1 MREWSVHSPR
11 SDALRAA
18 LAATGSSD
26 RLQAALTAGTYPDPE
41 YVEVL
46 VQRCAIEA
54 DFFVRD
60 MLTWALIRHPR
71 ELTVPRLLNELTA
84 TAQARSQALH
94 TLSKIGDPAAWPAIT
109 TAMLHD
115 PDADIAR
122 AAWRAAV
129 ILSPD
134 DEKPALAVELAKELG
149 RGDRATQLSLSRAL
163 IDLGET
169 VPLVLNAAALS
180 ENPLVRAHALE
191 TEIMWSDAEAD

>member
-1 MREWSVHSPR
+1 MPSPR

-18 LAATGSSD
+18 LAATSSSD
-26 RLQAALTAGTYPDPE
+26 RLQAALTAGTHPDPDYIE
-41 YVEVL
+41 TL
-46 VQRCAIEA
+46 VQQCAIET

-71 ELTVPRLLNELTA
+71 ELTVPRVLEELQA
-84 TAQARSQALH
+84 TGQARSQALH

-115 PDADIAR
+115 SDVEVAR

-129 ILSPD
+129 ILSPH
-134 DEKPALAVELAKELG
+134 DEKPALALELAKELG
-149 RGDRATQLSLSRAL
+149 RGDRSTQLSLSRAL
-163 IDLGET
+163 IDLGDT

-180 ENPLVRAHALE
+180 DDPLVREHARA
-191 TEIMWSDAEAD
+191 TEVMWNDAESD